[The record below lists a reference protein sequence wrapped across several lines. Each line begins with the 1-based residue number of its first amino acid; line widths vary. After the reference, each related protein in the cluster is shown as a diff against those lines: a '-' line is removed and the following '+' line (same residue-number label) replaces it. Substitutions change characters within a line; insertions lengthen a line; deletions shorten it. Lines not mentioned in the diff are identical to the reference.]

1 MLLKHDFFM
10 TIIKRYGIFIVLIA
24 IALVLLLNKL
34 IIWGLAALGAG
45 MVIFGIQQ
53 LIRLNVQ
60 VSQFQGHIERLEDK
74 NKNLLKQNEKLVE
87 ENTFL
92 KERHFQITQIKN
104 ILELNL
110 FEIDTKFTR
119 PISKKEIINER
130 NIKYF
135 GSLGVNIKAKYG
147 IDCKELRFKY
157 LPETDE
163 LIVAN
168 INPKFLSFGN
178 RKLEWDFFEIYE
190 FRNQNPLA
198 EKRWMTSD
206 DLYNYAGK
214 IKEKYRVETEKS
226 LENGPD
232 EFEWIYTPIRK
243 NVESTIKVLFGGL
256 CKNILIAEKADN
268 SFKPLDEI
276 TYDTLRQSGKP
287 IELVK

>member
-1 MLLKHDFFM
+1 MMNF
-10 TIIKRYGIFIVLIA
+10 IKRYGIFSLLVLIA
-24 IALVLLLNKL
+24 LILLASKA
-34 IIWGLAALGAG
+34 IIWGLAAMGIALF
-45 MVIFGIQQ
+45 IFGIQQ
-53 LIRLNVQ
+53 LINLNVK
-60 VSQFQGHIERLEDK
+60 VTQFEGDVVRLEDR
-74 NKNLLKQNEKLVE
+74 NKALLKEKLKLEE

-92 KERHFQITQIKN
+92 KERHFQITQIKS

-110 FEIDTKFTR
+110 FEIDTRFTR
-119 PISKKEIINER
+119 SVNKKEIINER

-135 GSLGVNIKAKYG
+135 GSLSVVVKAKYG

-157 LPETDE
+157 IAEKDE

-206 DLYNYAGK
+206 DLYKYANR
-214 IKEKYRVETEKS
+214 IKENYRVDTEKS
-226 LENGPD
+226 LENGPE

-243 NVESTIKVLFGGL
+243 NVENTIKVLFGGL
-256 CKNILIAEKADN
+256 CNKILIAEKPDDD
-268 SFKPLDEI
+268 FVPLE
-276 TYDTLRQSGKP
+276 
-287 IELVK
+287 EVKFEALPEPARLKE

>member
-1 MLLKHDFFM
+1 MNF
-10 TIIKRYGIFIVLIA
+10 IKRYGIFSLLVLIA
-24 IALVLLLNKL
+24 LILLASKA
-34 IIWGLAALGAG
+34 IIWGLAAMGIALF
-45 MVIFGIQQ
+45 IFGIQQ
-53 LIRLNVQ
+53 LINLNVK
-60 VSQFQGHIERLEDK
+60 VTQFEGDVVRLEDR
-74 NKNLLKQNEKLVE
+74 NKALLKEKLKLEE

-92 KERHFQITQIKN
+92 KERHFQITQIKS

-110 FEIDTKFTR
+110 FEIDTRFTR
-119 PISKKEIINER
+119 SVNKKEIINER

-135 GSLGVNIKAKYG
+135 GSLSVVVKAKYG

-157 LPETDE
+157 IAKRDE

-206 DLYNYAGK
+206 DLYKYANR
-214 IKEKYRVETEKS
+214 IKENYRVDTEKS
-226 LENGPD
+226 LENGPE

-243 NVESTIKVLFGGL
+243 NVENTIKVLFGGL
-256 CKNILIAEKADN
+256 CNKILIAEKPDDD
-268 SFKPLDEI
+268 FVPLE
-276 TYDTLRQSGKP
+276 
-287 IELVK
+287 EVKFEALPEPARLKE

>member
-1 MLLKHDFFM
+1 M
-10 TIIKRYGIFIVLIA
+10 TFIKRYGIFILLVLIA
-24 IALVLLLNKL
+24 LILLANKL
-34 IIWGLAALGAG
+34 IIWGLAAMGIGLF
-45 MVIFGIQQ
+45 IFGIQQ
-53 LIRLNVQ
+53 LINLNVK
-60 VSQFQGHIERLEDK
+60 VTQFEGDVERLEYR
-74 NKNLLKQNEKLVE
+74 NKALLKEKLKLEE

-92 KERHFQITQIKN
+92 KERHFQITQIKS

-110 FEIDTKFTR
+110 FEIDTRFTR
-119 PISKKEIINER
+119 SINKKDIINER

-135 GSLGVNIKAKYG
+135 GSLSVAVKAKYG

-157 LPETDE
+157 IAERDE

-206 DLYNYAGK
+206 NLYKYANR
-214 IKEKYRVETEKS
+214 IKENYRVDTEKS
-226 LENGPD
+226 LENGPE

-243 NVESTIKVLFGGL
+243 NVENTIKVLFGGL
-256 CKNILIAEKADN
+256 CNKILIAEKADDD
-268 SFKPLDEI
+268 FVPLEEI
-276 TYDTLRQSGKP
+276 KFEALPEPVRLK
-287 IELVK
+287 E

>member
-1 MLLKHDFFM
+1 MMNF
-10 TIIKRYGIFIVLIA
+10 IKRYGIFSLLVLIA
-24 IALVLLLNKL
+24 LILLASKA
-34 IIWGLAALGAG
+34 IIWGLAAMGIALF
-45 MVIFGIQQ
+45 IFGIQQ
-53 LIRLNVQ
+53 LINLNVK
-60 VSQFQGHIERLEDK
+60 VTQFEGDVVRLEDR
-74 NKNLLKQNEKLVE
+74 NKALLKEKLKLEE

-92 KERHFQITQIKN
+92 KERHFQITQIKS

-110 FEIDTKFTR
+110 FEIDTRFTR
-119 PISKKEIINER
+119 SVNKKEIINER

-135 GSLGVNIKAKYG
+135 GSLSVVVKAKYG

-157 LPETDE
+157 IAKRDE

-206 DLYNYAGK
+206 DLYKYANR
-214 IKEKYRVETEKS
+214 IKENYRVDTEKS
-226 LENGPD
+226 LENGPE

-243 NVESTIKVLFGGL
+243 NVENTIKVLFGGL
-256 CKNILIAEKADN
+256 CNKILIAEKPDDD
-268 SFKPLDEI
+268 FVPLE
-276 TYDTLRQSGKP
+276 
-287 IELVK
+287 EVKFEALPEPARLKE

>member
-1 MLLKHDFFM
+1 MNF
-10 TIIKRYGIFIVLIA
+10 IKRYGIFSLLVLIA
-24 IALVLLLNKL
+24 LILLASKA
-34 IIWGLAALGAG
+34 IIWGLAAMGIALF
-45 MVIFGIQQ
+45 IFGIQQ
-53 LIRLNVQ
+53 LINLNVK
-60 VSQFQGHIERLEDK
+60 VTQFEGDVVRLEDR
-74 NKNLLKQNEKLVE
+74 NKALLKEKLKLEE

-92 KERHFQITQIKN
+92 KERHFQITQIKS

-110 FEIDTKFTR
+110 FEIDTRFTR
-119 PISKKEIINER
+119 SVNKKEIINER

-135 GSLGVNIKAKYG
+135 GSLSVVVKAKYG

-157 LPETDE
+157 IAEKDE

-206 DLYNYAGK
+206 DLYKYANR
-214 IKEKYRVETEKS
+214 IKENYRVDTEKS
-226 LENGPD
+226 LENGPE

-243 NVESTIKVLFGGL
+243 NVENTIKVLFGGL
-256 CKNILIAEKADN
+256 CNKILIAEKPDDD
-268 SFKPLDEI
+268 FVPLE
-276 TYDTLRQSGKP
+276 
-287 IELVK
+287 EVKFEALPEPARLKE

>member
-1 MLLKHDFFM
+1 M
-10 TIIKRYGIFIVLIA
+10 TFLKRYGIF
-24 IALVLLLNKL
+24 LLLFGVALILLTSKL
-34 IIWGLAALGAG
+34 IIWGLGALGAG
-45 MVIFGIQQ
+45 LIIFGIQQ

-60 VSQFQGHIERLEDK
+60 ASLFQQQVERLEDR
-74 NKNLLKQNEKLVE
+74 NKSLLKQKEKLEE
-87 ENTFL
+87 ENIFL

-119 PISKKEIINER
+119 SVNKKEIINER

-135 GSLGVNIKAKYG
+135 GSLGVSVKAKYG

-157 LPETDE
+157 IPENDE

-190 FRNQNPLA
+190 YRNQNPLA

-206 DLYNYAGK
+206 DLFKYANR
-214 IKEKYRVETEKS
+214 IKESYRVQTEKT
-226 LENGPD
+226 LENGPE

-243 NVESTIKVLFGGL
+243 NVENAIKVLFGGL
-256 CKNILIAEKADN
+256 CSRIQVAEKADPD
-268 SFKPLDEI
+268 FKPLEEL
-276 TYDTLRQSGKP
+276 TFDTLKQPARLR
-287 IELVK
+287 E